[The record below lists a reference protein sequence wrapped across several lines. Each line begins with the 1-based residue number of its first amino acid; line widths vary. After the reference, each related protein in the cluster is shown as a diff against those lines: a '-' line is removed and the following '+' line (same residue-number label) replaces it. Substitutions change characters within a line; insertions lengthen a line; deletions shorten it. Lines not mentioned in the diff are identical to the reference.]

1 MLDLDVIEV
10 CSSWTSPVPNA
21 NGKFIDEKYVRA
33 WIDVIHALYFSSG
46 ARVSADKMA
55 FLDMQ
60 SHVRVFA

>member
-1 MLDLDVIEV
+1 M
-10 CSSWTSPVPNA
+10 PNA
-21 NGKFIDEKYVRA
+21 NGKFIDEKYERA

-46 ARVSADKMA
+46 ARVGADKMA